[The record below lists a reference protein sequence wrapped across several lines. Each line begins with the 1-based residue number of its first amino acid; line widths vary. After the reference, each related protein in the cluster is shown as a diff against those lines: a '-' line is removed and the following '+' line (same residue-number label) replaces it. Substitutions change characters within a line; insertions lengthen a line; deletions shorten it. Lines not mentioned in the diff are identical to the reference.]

1 MSRHSVLY
9 FAMQQEGSTAP
20 AAAAVEEGSV
30 EIAVA
35 AHYLDPPF
43 SLTPRLQELVSSLP
57 SWVTSI
63 GWTSV
68 YSSWVF

>member
-1 MSRHSVLY
+1 
-9 FAMQQEGSTAP
+9 MQEEDSITPAAERVDEGSI
-20 AAAAVEEGSV
+20 

-35 AHYLDPPF
+35 AQYLDPPL
-43 SLTPRLQELVSSLP
+43 SLTPRLQELLSSLP